1 MSQLSIPMS
10 GTIRTAF
17 IAMFLVGLLTER
29 VDVNKREGS
38 AKSGDG

>member
-17 IAMFLVGLLTER
+17 IAMFLMCLLSER
-29 VDVNKREGS
+29 VNVNEREGS